1 MGKFDKER
9 ARQLRSL
16 GTEHKEICKILGCS
30 LGWCVQATKGVSKY
44 QPPPCCGEDVM
55 VIDIKGYEGKY
66 AVTSEGMVW
75 TYKSNK
81 WLVQGFA
88 GQGRYRT
95 IPLGGKLT
103 QYVHRLVA
111 QAFLDNPENKPTV
124 NHKNGNVNDNNLS
137 NLEWATQQE
146 QIDHAIET
154 GLNNVTG
161 VNNAMSVLNEIT
173 VMEIRGKYYSGE
185 FSHQTLGEEYG
196 VTRACILDVVRGR
209 TWSFLPFNK
218 DVADTGRWGDL
229 GERHSGSKLTSAQVT
244 EIRKLYAQGGCTTRS
259 LAPRYGVS
267 YRTICAVVARIT
279 WKHQD

>member
-1 MGKFDKER
+1 MDKFDTEK
-9 ARQLRSL
+9 ARKLRSE
-16 GTEHKEICKILGCS
+16 GKEHKEICKVLGCS
-30 LGWCVQATKGVSKY
+30 VGWCVQATKGVSKY
-44 QPPPCCGEDVM
+44 QPPPYCGEG
-55 VIDIKGYEGKY
+55 VIVVDIKGYEGKY
-66 AVTSEGMVW
+66 AVTSEGMIW

-95 IPLGGKLT
+95 ISLGGKLT

-124 NHKNGNVNDNNLS
+124 NHKNGYVNDNKLS

-173 VMEIRGKYYSGE
+173 VMEIREKYYSGE
-185 FSHQTLGEEYG
+185 LSHQTLGEEYG

-209 TWSFLPFNK
+209 TWSFLPYSK
-218 DVADTGRWGDL
+218 EVAETSRWGDR
-229 GERHSGSKLTSAQVT
+229 GELSSRSKLTSKQVT
-244 EIRKLYAQGGCTTRS
+244 EIRTLYNQGGHTTRS
-259 LAPRYGVS
+259 LAALFNVS
-267 YRTICAVVARIT
+267 SGTTFAVISRKT